1 MGPVAHDS
9 LLHHLALYSDP
20 MPAPHP
26 PRSRSVTARLIA
38 ALLFATLFLAA
49 CGGAS
54 ATDVDEAGSLAAVPA
69 FADGEAA
76 GSGDAPATRPTSELA
91 ALIQPGG
98 SASTL
103 PESAVGPVPV
113 AMSFEAIGAAL
124 APVVPVGVE
133 SSGDMEIPG
142 TSEVGWYQYGPTPGE
157 PGSSVLAAH
166 IAWNGVDGVF
176 RHLTRAEPGQ
186 QFTVSFADG
195 SIAAYEVVAIRQ
207 YPKDQLPDELFV
219 ASGDPQVV
227 LITCGGSFNRALNS
241 YDDNIVAYAVPV

>member
-1 MGPVAHDS
+1 
-9 LLHHLALYSDP
+9 
-20 MPAPHP
+20 
-26 PRSRSVTARLIA
+26 VTARLVA
-38 ALLFATLFLAA
+38 ALLAATLILAA

-54 ATDVDEAGSLAAVPA
+54 ATDVDEAGSLEDVPA
-69 FADGEAA
+69 FADGDAA
-76 GSGDAPATRPTSELA
+76 GASDGPVTRPTSELA

-103 PESAVGPVPV
+103 PETAVGPMPV
-113 AMSFEAIGAAL
+113 AMSFEAIGASF

-133 SSGDMEIPG
+133 PNGDMEIPG
-142 TSEVGWYQYGPTPGE
+142 AREVGWYQYGPTPGAA
-157 PGSSVLAAH
+157 GSSVLAAH

-186 QFTVSFADG
+186 QFTVSFDDG

-219 ASGDPQVV
+219 TSGDPQVV

-241 YDDNIVAYAVPV
+241 YNDNIVAYAVPV